1 MPTQSVL
8 ILTVPLV
15 VCVNP
20 QLHPWCL
27 PHTFQIPDWKLEEGM
42 RLDSLQWLVACVW
55 PDSNESC
62 TCGRCSALSDELF
75 SGSQCHL
82 ICITQDI
89 RYHRTGQPI
98 KPVSMETW
106 KLILTVLPICS
117 VQRQKHACC
126 LLFFCGVNMAIRGI
140 QAPPNSIK
148 SRIPNMPN
156 ESVLILT
163 DLLHLWS
170 SIHFCIPEV
179 CLIHSRYQNGN
190 LWSWKILVV
199 HEIGFLTV
207 AGCLCMAGF
216 QWKLNLWKL

>member
-1 MPTQSVL
+1 MHPWCLPIVLWYQPGNQRNPPPTSRKSRIPDMPTQSVL

-15 VCVNP
+15 VYNNP

-89 RYHRTGQPI
+89 RYHRPGQPI

-126 LLFFCGVNMAIRGI
+126 LLFFLWCQHGNQR
-140 QAPPNSIK
+140 NS
-148 SRIPNMPN
+148 S
-156 ESVLILT
+156 T
-163 DLLHLWS
+163 TQQH
-170 SIHFCIPEV
+170 
-179 CLIHSRYQNGN
+179 
-190 LWSWKILVV
+190 
-199 HEIGFLTV
+199 
-207 AGCLCMAGF
+207 
-216 QWKLNLWKL
+216 

>member
-15 VCVNP
+15 VCINP
-20 QLHPWCL
+20 QLHPLCL

-98 KPVSMETW
+98 KPLSMET
-106 KLILTVLPICS
+106 
-117 VQRQKHACC
+117 
-126 LLFFCGVNMAIRGI
+126 
-140 QAPPNSIK
+140 
-148 SRIPNMPN
+148 
-156 ESVLILT
+156 
-163 DLLHLWS
+163 
-170 SIHFCIPEV
+170 
-179 CLIHSRYQNGN
+179 
-190 LWSWKILVV
+190 
-199 HEIGFLTV
+199 
-207 AGCLCMAGF
+207 
-216 QWKLNLWKL
+216 